1 MTYLYIKRGFWEA
14 LDRIRALYAYR
25 DGYSFI
31 LVTFRKKQ
39 SEENMQNYTQ
49 TNHTQKTH
57 THLSCA
63 RKLYKE
69 IHNYTRRNYRNF
81 LYKIAMN
88 KTKVEIY
95 TEVLRDISQNFEG
108 REIFVKQQ
116 IEEICKGKKCRLK
129 SLFNFIYF
137 LFFYFIFLNFFC

>member
-1 MTYLYIKRGFWEA
+1 M
-14 LDRIRALYAYR
+14 LYAYR
-25 DGYSFI
+25 DGYSYI
-31 LVTFRKKQ
+31 RVTFRKKQ
-39 SEENMQNYTQ
+39 SEENTQNYIQ

-63 RKLYKE
+63 RNLYKEIKLYKE

-95 TEVLRDISQNFEG
+95 TEVSRDISQNFEG
-108 REIFVKQQ
+108 RRIFVKQQ

-137 LFFYFIFLNFFC
+137 LFFLFYFFNFFC